1 MKLVKAHVTNF
12 RSVEDSGKFEIG
24 QVVCLVG
31 KNEAGKS
38 ALLQALAALNPHPSA
53 PQTFDKERDYPRR
66 HLASYTERHPK
77 DGAVAIQ
84 TEWDFEDKE
93 LAQLDAMLGEGA
105 VGRRVTVQRAYD
117 ANFTST
123 PNIDYQKTITHLLE
137 KFEVTGEDHAPL
149 SNATTTSEL
158 LKALKA
164 VQTRTESQSKLHD
177 HLESEGSAT
186 AQVNKF
192 IAQNLPRFMYVSSY
206 DRMDGTVQFQLIQEL
221 QSQNAL
227 DRDEHRGKKLFLEF
241 LQYAGI
247 SLSELLMQNTYET
260 YSALLQAASNKIT
273 DQILEYWTQN
283 PDLTVEVKVAA
294 GMPGDPAPF
303 NGGTVARARIYNAL
317 HRVDTPFS
325 ERSAGFV
332 WFFSFLVKFAQVR
345 NESTPVILLL
355 DEPGLT
361 LHGKAQ
367 ADLLRFFNEKLAP
380 HHQIIFSTHSPFMVP
395 AEDFASVR
403 VVQDMIELKG
413 VRRIPLG
420 TKVRDDVLTQDP
432 DTLFPLQAAL
442 GYELTQSL
450 FVGQNTLLVE
460 GPGDILYLQAFSDA
474 LRRRKRQGLD
484 PRWTICPAGGID
496 KIRPFASLFAG
507 NALNIAVLSDQA
519 AGDKR
524 KIDDLRKSQILK
536 AGQFRTVADLLER
549 PEADIEDLLASGLL
563 IDILNAT
570 YSLSGEHALTTEKLD
585 DADKTTSRLIKKA
598 EAYFKL
604 LPDTIDMLDHFAPAA
619 WLIRH
624 GDVLDATSPEVDET
638 LDRAEMVFKTF
649 NDLLKD

>member
-1 MKLVKAHVTNF
+1 MKLIKVHVTNF
-12 RSVEDSGKFEIG
+12 RSAEDSGEFDIG

-38 ALLQALAALNPHPSA
+38 ALLQALAALNPHPST
-53 PQTFDKERDYPRR
+53 PQIFDKERDYPRR
-66 HLASYTERHPK
+66 HLASYTERHPG
-77 DGAVAIQ
+77 DDAVAIQ
-84 TEWDFEDKE
+84 TEWELEDDE
-93 LAQLDAMLGEGA
+93 LAELDGLLGKGA
-105 VGRRVTVQRAYD
+105 VKQRVKVQRKYSAK
-117 ANFTST
+117 FTST
-123 PNIDYQKTITHLLE
+123 AEIDFQKVISHLLE
-137 KFEVTGEDHAPL
+137 KFGIVDDDFEPL
-149 SNATTTSEL
+149 KAATTTSEL
-158 LKALKA
+158 LDALKA
-164 VQTRTESQSKLHD
+164 VQTPSDTQTSLLAY
-177 HLESEGSAT
+177 LEKEGTAS

-192 IAQNLPRFMYVSSY
+192 VARSLPRFMYVSSY
-206 DRMDGTVQFQLIQEL
+206 DRMDGTVQFQLIQNL
-221 QSQNAL
+221 QNQNAL
-227 DRDEHRGKKLFLEF
+227 DQEEHRGKKLFLEF

-247 SLSELLMQNTYET
+247 SLPDLLKQNTYET
-260 YSALLQAASNKIT
+260 YNALLQAASNKIT

-283 PDLTVEVKVAA
+283 PDLTVEVKVSA
-294 GMPGDPAPF
+294 GMPGDLAPF
-303 NGGTVARARIYNAL
+303 NEGTVARARIYNTL

-332 WFFSFLVKFAQVR
+332 WFFSFLVKFAQVK
-345 NESTPVILLL
+345 NENTPVILLL

-395 AEDFASVR
+395 AEDMASIR
-403 VVQDMIELKG
+403 VVQDIVEMKG

-460 GPGDILYLQAFSDA
+460 GPGDILYIQALSDA
-474 LRRRKRQGLD
+474 LRRRKRRGLD
-484 PRWTICPAGGID
+484 PRWTVCPAGGID

-507 NALNIAVLSDQA
+507 NNLNIAVLSDQA

-536 AGQFRTVADLLER
+536 AGQFHTVADLLGR
-549 PEADIEDLLASGLL
+549 SEADIEDLMAPGLL
-563 IDILNAT
+563 VEILNHT
-570 YSLSGEHALTTEKLD
+570 YQLTGQYALTPEKLD
-585 DADKTTSRLIKKA
+585 EADNNTSRIIKKA
-598 EAYFKL
+598 EAYFRL
-604 LPDTIDMLDHFAPAA
+604 LPDTIEMLNHFAPAA
-619 WLIRH
+619 WLVKNGEIL
-624 GDVLDATSPEVDET
+624 DVTSPEVDET
-638 LDRAEMVFKTF
+638 LDRAEVMFETF
-649 NDLLKD
+649 NDLLRD